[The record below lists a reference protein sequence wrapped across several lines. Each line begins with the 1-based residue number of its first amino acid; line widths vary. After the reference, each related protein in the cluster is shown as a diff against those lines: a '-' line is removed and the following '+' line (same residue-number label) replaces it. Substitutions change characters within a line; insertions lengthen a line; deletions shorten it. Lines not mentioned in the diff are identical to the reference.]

1 MTINRN
7 VFGFRSDNKM
17 SNAIEEYEKYMKQSM
32 HNVEGKRFD
41 RYDVFL
47 ELSKNFLI
55 KKAMYPGSY
64 IHITPSLIFPEV
76 IYVDNFKKA
85 KEFFK
90 NKSEILEYVEKKKI
104 YKKKTNIKFEPM
116 DYWDDLPIPKGHND
130 LLISQYAGFVS
141 QACKK
146 YLRKGGILFAND
158 SHGDATLAK
167 LDTDFDFTG
176 VLEYSKGKYQFT
188 NEDLDQYFTFK
199 RDRPIDIEKVKKT
212 MKGPKYKT
220 TSEYYLFE

>member
-1 MTINRN
+1 LAY
-7 VFGFRSDNKM
+7 
-17 SNAIEEYEKYMKQSM
+17 NAIEEYEKYMKQSM

-47 ELSKNFLI
+47 EIAKHFPI
-55 KKAMYPGSY
+55 KKVMYPGSY
-64 IHITPSLIFPEV
+64 IHITPSMIFPEV
-76 IYVDNFKKA
+76 IYVDNDKKA
-85 KEFFK
+85 KAFFR
-90 NKSEILEYVEKKKI
+90 NQSEILEMIEKKKN
-104 YKKKTNIKFEPM
+104 YNEKTIIKFEPK
-116 DYWDDLPIPKGHND
+116 DYWDDLSIQIGYFD

-146 YLRKGGILFAND
+146 YLKKGGMLLAND

-167 LDTDFDFTG
+167 LDSDFVFIG
-176 VLEYSKGKYQFT
+176 VLEYHNGNYKIR

-199 RDRPIDIEKVKKT
+199 RDRPIDIDKVKKT

-220 TSEYYLFE
+220 TSEYYIFKKVTD